1 MKLKLMLTFYTAR
14 VSGAIAPEPRILAVN
29 GVMDKRTI
37 EHTSPIINI
46 DFLHFLEQD
55 KPTN

>member
-1 MKLKLMLTFYTAR
+1 MLTFYTAR
-14 VSGAIAPEPRILAVN
+14 VYGAITPEPRILAVDS
-29 GVMDKRTI
+29 VMDKRTI
-37 EHTSPIINI
+37 EHTLPIINI

>member
-14 VSGAIAPEPRILAVN
+14 VYGAIAPEPRILAVDS
-29 GVMDKRTI
+29 VMDKRTI
-37 EHTSPIINI
+37 EHSSPIINI